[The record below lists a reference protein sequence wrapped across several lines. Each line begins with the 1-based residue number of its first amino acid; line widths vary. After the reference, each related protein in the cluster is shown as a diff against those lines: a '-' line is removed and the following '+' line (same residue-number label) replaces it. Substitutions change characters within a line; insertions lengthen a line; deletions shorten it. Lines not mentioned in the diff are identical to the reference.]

1 MGDKGIHR
9 PTVAV
14 IHLDAISKN
23 IQAIQRKIGK
33 KRHVMAVV
41 KARGYG
47 HGMVEAARASIEG
60 GAAELGVA
68 TVDEAV
74 ELRAQGIRLPILM
87 LGPVFRS
94 DAEVVVRKRI
104 SVALGSLDL
113 ARSLDR
119 AARRQRRRAIVH
131 VKIDTGMGRFGFWH
145 EEWKK
150 VLPELVRYAHLRF
163 DGLFTHFS
171 DSDGKSPS
179 YTKWQLRNFQCVLE
193 ECQRFEFMPA
203 KIHAANSGAIL
214 QHPEAYLDLVR
225 PGIMVFG
232 LYPTPVVERT
242 VVLHPAM
249 TLLSRIVM
257 IRNVGKGRHVSY
269 GRTFKTPR
277 RMRVA
282 TVPIG
287 YGDGYPR
294 SLSNRGVMIVRGRR
308 VPIVG
313 RVCMDQVLLDVTRV
327 PGAEAGDEVLVYGKK
342 GKAYLPIEEIAE
354 TIGTIPNEIVCEVG
368 ERVPRVYC
376 N

>member
-14 IHLDAISKN
+14 IHLNAISRN
-23 IQAIQRKIGK
+23 IRAIQRKIGK

-47 HGMVEAARASIEG
+47 HGMLEAARAAIEG

-68 TVDEAV
+68 TMDEAV
-74 ELRAQGIRLPILM
+74 ALRAQGIRLPILM

-104 SVALGSLDL
+104 SVALGSLDV

-119 AARRQRRRAIVH
+119 AARRQGRRAGVH

-171 DSDGKSPS
+171 DSDGKSPR

-193 ECQRFEFMPA
+193 ECQHVGFRPG

-214 QHPEAYLDLVR
+214 QHPDAHFDLVR
-225 PGIMVFG
+225 PGITVFG

-257 IRNVGKGRHVSY
+257 IRNVGKGRYISY
-269 GRTFKTPR
+269 GRTFKAPR

-313 RVCMDQVLLDVTRV
+313 RVCMDQVLLDVARV
-327 PGAEAGDEVLVYGKK
+327 PGAEVGDEVLIYGKK
-342 GKAYLPIEEIAE
+342 GTAHLPIEEIAE

-368 ERVPRVYC
+368 GRVPLVYR

>member
-14 IHLDAISKN
+14 IHLNAISRN
-23 IQAIQRKIGK
+23 IRAIQRKIGK

-47 HGMVEAARASIEG
+47 HDMVEAARAAIQG

-119 AARRQRRRAIVH
+119 AAQRQGRRASVH

-179 YTKWQLRNFQCVLE
+179 YTKWQLRNFRSVLE
-193 ECQRFEFMPA
+193 QCQHVNFRPG

-214 QHPEAYLDLVR
+214 QHPEAYFDLVR
-225 PGIMVFG
+225 PGITVFG

-257 IRNVGKGRHVSY
+257 IRNVGKGRYTSY
-269 GRTFKTPR
+269 GRTFKAPR
-277 RMRVA
+277 RMLIA

-327 PGAEAGDEVLVYGKK
+327 PRAEVGDEVLIYGKK
-342 GKAYLPIEEIAE
+342 GTAHLPIEEVAE

>member
-1 MGDKGIHR
+1 MGDKGFHR

-14 IHLDAISKN
+14 IHLNAISRN
-23 IQAIQRKIGK
+23 IRAIQRKIGP
-33 KRHVMAVV
+33 RRQVMAVV

-47 HGMVEAARASIEG
+47 HGMIEATRAAIEG
-60 GAAELGVA
+60 GAAQLGVA

-119 AARRQRRRAIVH
+119 AARRQRRRASVH

-163 DGLFTHFS
+163 DGLFTHFP

-179 YTKWQLRNFQCVLE
+179 YTKWQLRNFRSVLE
-193 ECQRFEFMPA
+193 QCQRVEFMPA

-214 QHPEAYLDLVR
+214 QHPEAHLDLVR

-257 IRNVGKGRHVSY
+257 IRNVGKGRYVSY

-277 RMRVA
+277 RMRIA

-327 PGAEAGDEVLVYGKK
+327 PRAEVGDEVLVYGKK
-342 GKAYLPIEEIAE
+342 GTAHLPIEEIAE